1 MIKPMFRAAVPFG
14 IFVAGMTGGPMPSTV
29 AAQERELEEIVVTA
43 TRRDNNIMDVP
54 ASVTAFGSETLENR
68 QLREVVDLNMLVPNW
83 QIEEYNGQTLATVRG
98 ITNTIIQG
106 PQESSVATHINGV
119 YITRTSSMRAAY
131 SDLESVEALRGPQG
145 TLYGR
150 NATAGAMNIITKKP
164 TDEFESRVSVLF
176 GDYDRIGGTAMV
188 SGPLADNFFARASIY
203 YNDRDGYTENLF
215 PGGQDLDA
223 EELVSGKLSLR
234 WLPSEDVTVD
244 LMATLEER
252 DGGSGFLPYTPPQSL
267 FFPIYATA
275 DYTLEPHKAITD
287 YPNEDTRKD
296 TLVALNVE
304 WQMSDNLT
312 LRSTTG
318 YNDSKFDQ
326 QYDSDGTSAAAT
338 ELIYFS
344 ESDSFSQ
351 EIVLDISLANEKLDV
366 LIGGFYYE
374 DDVSFGFDAILGAVA
389 GAFGLPPSFFRILQN
404 WDQETTAYAGFLDA
418 TYHVS
423 DHFRIYGGVRASY
436 EEKDIFVRYQPIAP
450 ACGFGGIPPS
460 DTGDDWDDWSP
471 RAGLQW
477 DFSENAMVYAQ
488 FQQGFRSGGFSS
500 GQCNDPFQPEE
511 VNSWEVGLKMNFN
524 EGRGSLLASAFYY
537 DYQDLQVQQLVGF
550 AVEITNA
557 AESEIYGFELEGA
570 HLFGDYTTVGFR
582 YSYLSAE
589 YEDFADCDP
598 ILFPGNCSSAVV
610 AAGLAVVEDLSGNT
624 LTRAPEHTVG
634 LSLDQQVPISEG
646 ELVLSADITYV
657 DERHGRV
664 YNRDSEVLDDYT
676 LLNAFLTWT
685 PGFAPNASVQLF
697 GKNLF
702 GEDYLAQILAN
713 GGLSINLQSGLYQP
727 PRTWGVELALNF

>member
-1 MIKPMFRAAVPFG
+1 MIKPIFRAVVPFAM
-14 IFVAGMTGGPMPSTV
+14 FVAGMTGGLMPGTI
-29 AAQERELEEIVVTA
+29 AAEERLLEEVVVTA
-43 TRRDNNIMDVP
+43 MRRDNNIMDVP

-119 YITRTSSMRAAY
+119 FITRTSSMRAAY

-150 NATAGAMNIITKKP
+150 NATAGAMNVITKKP
-164 TDEFESRVSVLF
+164 TDEFESRVSVLL

-188 SGPLADNFFARASIY
+188 SGPLSDNFFARASIY

-215 PGGQDLDA
+215 PGGEDLDA
-223 EELVSGKLSLR
+223 EELVSGKLSFR
-234 WLPSEDVTVD
+234 WLPSEGITLD
-244 LMATLEER
+244 LMATFEER
-252 DGGSGFLPYTPPQSL
+252 DGGSGFLPYTPPQAL
-267 FFPIYATA
+267 FSPIFATA

-287 YPNEDTRKD
+287 YPNQDTRED
-296 TLVALNVE
+296 TLVALNVD
-304 WQMSDNLT
+304 WRISDNLT

-318 YNDSKFDQ
+318 YNDSQFDQ
-326 QYDSDGTSAAAT
+326 QYDSDGTGAPAS

-351 EIVLDISLANEKLDV
+351 QVVLDFSLANEKLDL

-374 DDVSFGFDAILGAVA
+374 DEVSFGFDAILGA
-389 GAFGLPPSFFRILQN
+389 FGGLQILQN
-404 WDQETTAYAGFLDA
+404 WDQKTTAYAAFLDT

-423 DHFRIYGGVRASY
+423 DDFRIYGGVRISY
-436 EEKDIFVRYQPIAP
+436 EEKDIFVRYLQVVPV
-450 ACGFGGIPPS
+450 CGFGGIPPV
-460 DTGDDWDDWSP
+460 DTGDDWDDLSP
-471 RAGLQW
+471 RVGLQW
-477 DFSENAMVYAQ
+477 DFSENGMVYAQ

-500 GQCNDPFQPEE
+500 GACNDPFQPEE
-511 VNSWEVGLKMNFN
+511 VNSWEVGLKMAFN
-524 EGRGSLLASAFYY
+524 EGRGSLMASAFYY

-634 LSLDQQVPISEG
+634 LSLDQQIPISEG
-646 ELVLSADITYV
+646 ELLLSADITYI

-685 PGFAPNASVQLF
+685 PGFAPNASVQMF